1 MGCSSSTAQGTD
13 STPTRT
19 AAGPPKSSFAEL
31 FFDGRPAA
39 SKVSEMVAMMDDSF
53 RLSFVGPYAGAATG
67 ISLTKEMVPKAI
79 GNIAGACP
87 DLTFNPEMLVPTQ
100 HADGGW
106 AANIIVTGL
115 QTAGPFTP
123 NPKLPAVEV
132 KDPPTAFKI
141 GPEEF
146 KVWCDASGKGLKLE
160 IKCLHEGSLVG
171 PPGIYVALGGK
182 LPTPPPEMAT
192 LKGFATGFMDKTTAN
207 FAAPE
212 CTFNPPGAPPMPID
226 AFLGMMP
233 AMTVSF
239 PNWESRFL
247 GAEKQEDGT
256 WKVKTQQAVGPM
268 VADLKL
274 GGPFP
279 DLPLDKVPASWKT
292 GTGAT
297 FPVEVGTYKL
307 SEDGTKVLSG
317 TYDGTIDES
326 YGGGSQEMSAEVKK
340 IWNKKGDQSDCG
352 FGCMFQIA
360 GIAMPAPPA

>member
-1 MGCSSSTAQGTD
+1 
-13 STPTRT
+13 
-19 AAGPPKSSFAEL
+19 
-31 FFDGRPAA
+31 
-39 SKVSEMVAMMDDSF
+39 MVAMMDDSF

-192 LKGFATGFMDKTTAN
+192 LKGFATGFMDKSTAN
-207 FAAPE
+207 FAAPD

-226 AFLGMMP
+226 AFLGMIP
-233 AMTVSF
+233 AMSVSF
-239 PNWESRFL
+239 PNWEARFL

-256 WKVKTQQAVGPM
+256 WKVKTQQAVGQM

-279 DLPLDKVPASWKT
+279 DLPLDKAPASWKM

-317 TYDGTIDES
+317 SYDGTVDDS
-326 YGGGSQEMSAEVKK
+326 YGGGTQETSAEVKA

-352 FGCMFQIA
+352 FGAMFQIA
-360 GIAMPAPPA
+360 GIAMGPPPEQAA